1 VTAGCR
7 GTMNRPGEAIG
18 QCGNLDRRELCA
30 LDNRAAILATVPD
43 AGAAGTLQ
51 LFEVVMPVTEFLQAF
66 RTTTLA

>member
-1 VTAGCR
+1 MR
-7 GTMNRPGEAIG
+7 
-18 QCGNLDRRELCA
+18 LCA

-43 AGAAGTLQ
+43 AGAAGALQ

>member
-1 VTAGCR
+1 MR
-7 GTMNRPGEAIG
+7 
-18 QCGNLDRRELCA
+18 LCA

-51 LFEVVMPVTEFLQAF
+51 LVEIVMPVTEFLQAF